1 MKVLLSIRFWISL
14 MSCIF
19 LCSAFFLTLE
29 YTATSKAAENS
40 NIAPY
45 ELLYAKQNTVPLSS
59 SSSKEKKVIKGMIIT
74 KAASHHDLNQI
85 AKKIKEQYKN
95 QKIDEITLSIHNKNI
110 GKYEEDLP
118 YEPISKGT
126 ISIIYTSQSHSNVI
140 IRLNEQ

>member
-1 MKVLLSIRFWISL
+1 
-14 MSCIF
+14 
-19 LCSAFFLTLE
+19 
-29 YTATSKAAENS
+29 
-40 NIAPY
+40 
-45 ELLYAKQNTVPLSS
+45 
-59 SSSKEKKVIKGMIIT
+59 MIIT
-74 KAASHHDLNQI
+74 EAASHHDLNQI

-95 QKIDEITLSIHNKNI
+95 RKIDEITLSIHNKNI